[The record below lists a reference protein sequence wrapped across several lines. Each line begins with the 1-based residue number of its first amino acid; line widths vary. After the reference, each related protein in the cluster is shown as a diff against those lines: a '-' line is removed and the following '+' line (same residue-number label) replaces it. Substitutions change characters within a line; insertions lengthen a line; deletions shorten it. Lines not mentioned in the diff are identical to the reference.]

1 MRLFNKAAHVLIGI
15 GLGYLSTRNATFALM
30 GTGAFLGYQAIEES
44 SKGDLGYPE
53 VREFGVGLAVGLA
66 IDWLFRRR

>member
-1 MRLFNKAAHVLIGI
+1 MRLFNKSAHVLIGI
-15 GLGYLSTRNATFALM
+15 GLGYLSTRNAPFALM

-66 IDWLFRRR
+66 IDWLLRRE